1 MSINGTVRDE
11 RSGEGIG
18 DVAVSNGESLVR
30 TNPDGSYCLPFHPGD
45 HTFVWVNLPDGFASV
60 GPFYR
65 SQLERD
71 DPADFLLAPL
81 SDQSSGSR
89 RMVQLADFHL
99 FKDSLGPE
107 NLREDLAQ
115 VLKAAPDFAVIT
127 GDLTDMGSEHELR
140 SCQEVLHDAELEM
153 FPMFGGHDGKEELI
167 RKEKGTTCT
176 RNYEQI
182 FGPTY
187 YSFNRAGRH
196 FVLFPDEDRY
206 FAGPDQERKAR
217 WLRAD
222 LSSQPADRPSILFIH
237 ATPPGSFVE
246 EMGSLGVVMLLFG
259 HRHSN
264 KWYEW
269 AGVQVGCCPPLS
281 FGGTDYSARGYRIV
295 DFASTAFTTRLV
307 ALKNRLPNQKSVDS
321 SCRDNAK
328 GDAANL
334 VRSSK
339 QIRLAGQP
347 LHRRWE
353 HQLPGNLHLS
363 EPVRWR
369 DAFLVS
375 IDDQYGSGDPGLRCI
390 DGASGATRWQVP
402 TEAGIQSTPAVGE
415 DGSCAVITPA
425 GRLYGIDA
433 STGQLRWDVRLPGY
447 PERWIY
453 NSPLVDTDSG
463 HARPSVVFAG
473 SNAGCGAFDG
483 ETGETRWYCSFV
495 GDTPR
500 VIDKPSRAD
509 AVINGDHLILLMPK
523 RGLVALDRNDGQL
536 VWEVALGVQHYWA
549 TPMVSGTHLIT
560 GGDPGKL
567 AVVAAD
573 SGKLEGQWDL
583 PDGAYPT
590 AFAADA
596 QCVFVALPNGEVCA
610 YQLCDGKLL
619 WTFGSEQALV
629 DMVPA
634 RRGGAS
640 VLASPLLWRDWL
652 LVPGGDGVLHILEP
666 ETGKAVE
673 RIRFKAPL
681 TATPCSLKDGFC
693 VGSLDGRLSFLTP

>member
-1 MSINGTVRDE
+1 MRINGTIRDE
-11 RSGEGIG
+11 SSGEGIG

-30 TNPDGSYCLPFHPGD
+30 TNPDGSYFLPFHPGD
-45 HTFVWVNLPDGFASV
+45 HTFVWVSLPDGFESV

-65 SQLERD
+65 SQLEPS

-81 SDQSSGSR
+81 LDQSSGSR
-89 RMVQLADFHL
+89 RMAQLTDFHL

-107 NLREDLAQ
+107 NLREDIIQ
-115 VLKAAPDFAVIT
+115 VLSADAPDFAVIS

-140 SCQEVLHDAELEM
+140 SCQEVLQEADLEM

-167 RKEKGTTCT
+167 REEKGTTCT
-176 RNYEQI
+176 RNYEQV

-187 YSFNRAGRH
+187 YSFDRAGRH
-196 FVLFPDEDRY
+196 FVLFPDENRY
-206 FAGPDQERKAR
+206 FGAADQERKKR
-217 WLRAD
+217 WLHAD
-222 LSSQPADRPSILFIH
+222 LTSQPADRPSILFIH

-246 EMGSLGVVMLLFG
+246 EMGNLGVVMLLFG

-269 AGVQVGCCPPLS
+269 AGVQVGCCPSLS

-295 DFASTAFTTRLV
+295 DFAATGFTTRLV
-307 ALKNRLPNQKSVDS
+307 ALKNRLTDREP
-321 SCRDNAK
+321 SCRENAR
-328 GDAANL
+328 GAANAVL
-334 VRSSK
+334 SSK
-339 QIRLAGQP
+339 PIPIPGMRLR
-347 LHRRWE
+347 RRWE

-363 EPVRWR
+363 EPVQWR
-369 DAFLVS
+369 DALLVS

-402 TEAGIQSTPAVGE
+402 TEAGIQNTPAVGE
-415 DGSCAVITPA
+415 DGGCAVITPA

-453 NSPLVDTDSG
+453 NSALVDADSG
-463 HARPSVVFAG
+463 HATSSLVFAG

-509 AVINGDHLILLMPK
+509 AVINGDHLILLIPK

-573 SGKLEGQWDL
+573 SGKLEGQWVL

-596 QCVFVALPNGEVCA
+596 ERCFVALPNGKVCA
-610 YQLCDGKLL
+610 YRLSDGKLL
-619 WTFGSEQALV
+619 WTFESDEALV

-640 VLASPLLWRDWL
+640 LLAAPLLWRDRL

-666 ETGKAVE
+666 ETGERVE
-673 RIRFKAPL
+673 KIRFNAPL

-693 VGSLDGRLSFLTP
+693 VGSLDGRLSFFTP